1 MYRIK
6 VSIIVFQTMGASS
19 ILAVHLHAFIEMGK
33 ERQVYFVFRLM
44 TSILFG
50 SKMAVWRNG

>member
-1 MYRIK
+1 M

-19 ILAVHLHAFIEMGK
+19 ILAIHLHAFIEMGK